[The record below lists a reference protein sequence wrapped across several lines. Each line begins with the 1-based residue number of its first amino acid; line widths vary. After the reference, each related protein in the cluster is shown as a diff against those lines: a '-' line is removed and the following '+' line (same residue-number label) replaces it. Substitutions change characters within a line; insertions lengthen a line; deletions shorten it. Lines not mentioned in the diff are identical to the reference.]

1 MEDDSAHFFGPGSPK
16 LTSAHSPWASL
27 HGNETYQEPFV
38 FSETL
43 GDTYTHKDQNP
54 RFSIPRK
61 PLNGATVSSHSNVEL
76 GNLKSGTQQDRHLSD
91 SPSNAR
97 KPTIGVFHDWW
108 AETLCCLIIIA
119 AMAAIIAIVY
129 PHQNLPLPEWPY
141 NISIN
146 SLLAIIVV
154 AMKAAMLLITAE
166 GLSQLKW
173 AWFKRRRPLQDL
185 TRYDRASRGPWGSLL
200 LLWTLRSRN
209 IVASIGAFVTLAA
222 LAIDPFAQQVVRYYQ
237 CTISIPEVNATI
249 PRTNV
254 YQEMG
259 YHLGAGYSTVV
270 QGMQSAINGGIF
282 NPGLASVPFHCPT
295 GNCTFSGQYH
305 SIAYCSSCF
314 DISEDLSLQR
324 INTTYVS
331 QAYSS
336 NGTIVNQT
344 IPVTLL
350 NTTLPSGLYALSWPT
365 DTIESNS
372 TYFVMQGSGVDGYIE
387 MILGLPVDFL
397 LDSSYQREGC
407 SDAAT
412 NDTWYCK
419 GYGAARCELSPCVKT
434 YKADISGGSLVE
446 SLDGPANLSF
456 GEVGENAFVST
467 VPADCLNSRQRQS
480 LIELGYSIA
489 EDTSWIPYNVS
500 IDTFTGDWDT
510 SENLSNASKAIVPK
524 ECIYEIYA
532 PSQMSISYFLT
543 SLFNGAITPDDSGG
557 GFGGPSVLQALYQ
570 SGNITFD
577 IVKSTFQNISDSMT
591 VHVRKFHHPSR
602 PLLVSVV
609 VLIVWTRPERQ
620 SKLQRSCPR

>member
-1 MEDDSAHFFGPGSPK
+1 MEDDRAHLFGPGSPN
-16 LTSAHSPWASL
+16 LTLPQSQWASFR
-27 HGNETYQEPFV
+27 GQETYQEPFA
-38 FSETL
+38 FSEAF
-43 GDTYTHKDQNP
+43 GDTYAYKDQNS

-61 PLNGATVSSHSNVEL
+61 PLKGATVSSHSYVEL
-76 GNLKSGTQQDRHLSD
+76 DNLKSGTQQDRRLSD
-91 SPSNAR
+91 GPTNAH
-97 KPTIGVFHDWW
+97 KPTVGVFHDWW
-108 AETLCCLIIIA
+108 AEILCCLIIIA
-119 AMAAIIAIVY
+119 AMGAIIAIVY

-146 SLLAIIVV
+146 SLLAVIVV
-154 AMKAAMLLITAE
+154 AMKTAMLLVTAE

-200 LLWTLRSRN
+200 LLWTLRGRN

-237 CTISIPEVNATI
+237 CSIPVLGVNATI

-259 YHLGAGYSTVV
+259 DHVGAAYSTVV
-270 QGMQSAINGGIF
+270 KGMQSAINGGIF
-282 NPGLASVPFHCPT
+282 NPGLADVSFHCPT

-305 SIAYCSSCF
+305 SIAYCSSCS
-314 DISEDLSLQR
+314 DISEDLTLQR
-324 INTTYVS
+324 IST
-331 QAYSS
+331 AYAVNISDS
-336 NGTIVNQT
+336 NVDFNG
-344 IPVTLL
+344 VTLL
-350 NTTLPSGLYALSWPT
+350 NTTLPSGLYALSWPI
-365 DTIESNS
+365 DSSESNS
-372 TYFVMQGSGVDGYIE
+372 TYFVAHGSGLSGHIE

-397 LDSSYQREGC
+397 LYGGYTREGC

-446 SLDGPANLSF
+446 SVEGPANLSF
-456 GEVGENAFVST
+456 GGLGVSGFAST

-480 LIELGYSIA
+480 LIELGYPI
-489 EDTSWIPYNVS
+489 EGNTRWIPYNVS
-500 IDTFTGDWDT
+500 IDRFTGDWDT
-510 SENLSNASKAIVPK
+510 FENLSNASKAIVPK
-524 ECIYEIYA
+524 ECIYEIYE
-532 PSQMSISYFLT
+532 PSQMSIGYFL
-543 SLFNGAITPDDSGG
+543 SNLFNGAIIPDGNS

-577 IVKSTFQNISDSMT
+577 SVNSTFQNISDSMT
-591 VHVRKFHHPSR
+591 AHIRRFRHPSR

-609 VLIVWTRPERQ
+609 VLTAWTRSERQ